1 MSTPANYRP
10 RISLN
15 FSKDSHEPKSP
26 KLKLFSIKYVI
37 LLWCPALLDSIE
49 KIPKIDKSILR

>member
-15 FSKDSHEPKSP
+15 FTKDSHEPKFP
-26 KLKLFSIKYVI
+26 KLKLLSIKYVI
-37 LLWCPALLDSIE
+37 LLWCPGLLDSIE
-49 KIPKIDKSILR
+49 KIPKIDKSILC